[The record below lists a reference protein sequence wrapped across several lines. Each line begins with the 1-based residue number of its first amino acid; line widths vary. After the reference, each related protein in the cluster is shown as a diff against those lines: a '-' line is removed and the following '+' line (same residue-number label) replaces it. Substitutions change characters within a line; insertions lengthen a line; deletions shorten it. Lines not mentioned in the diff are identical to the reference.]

1 MPFEQESHEKCVVV
15 LRRKRISYQTGR
27 GDHLTRLFLSF
38 SPLFRRPSLSLSDG
52 LGTCK
57 QFFSLGVIFG
67 KGSIVEKE
75 NKIKT
80 PFTGVAGGRGSRDR
94 ARACGS
100 CGGSGLS

>member
-1 MPFEQESHEKCVVV
+1 MEITSQDS
-15 LRRKRISYQTGR
+15 
-27 GDHLTRLFLSF
+27 FLSF

-80 PFTGVAGGRGSRDR
+80 PFTGVAGGRG
-94 ARACGS
+94 AEIVHEPAAP
-100 CGGSGLS
+100 CGGSGLI